1 MMTTIRRL
9 AVLLCAF
16 LACVGALTARA
27 DDAPWYQ
34 VEIILFSDVSTA
46 GASSERWP
54 ANPGMPDLANA
65 IELNSGN
72 GGTSQAYKLL
82 PSSALKL
89 NAVQR
94 SLQRSSSFYPIMH
107 IGWRQP
113 VVAQDKA
120 VPIHIFGGKRYTAAM
135 AAPADATQPGTAD
148 QTGPQ
153 TNTSGDNGGALA
165 AGLSVPAPDQTN
177 KVWEINGSLLLTRA
191 RYLHAWV
198 DLVFTQPAGMV
209 GGADADISDDGLLHF
224 RMRQH
229 RRMRSGELH
238 YIDHPL
244 FGMLIMVTP
253 YTPPKSAP
261 TASTAPNASAPAD
274 PNGATQPPVSATH

>member
-1 MMTTIRRL
+1 MMTMIRRL

-16 LACVGALTARA
+16 LACISTLTAHA
-27 DDAPWYQ
+27 DDTPWYQ

-54 ANPGMPDLANA
+54 ANPGMPDLAHA

-72 GGTSQAYKLL
+72 TGTSQAYKLL
-82 PSSALKL
+82 PNSALKL

-94 SLQRSSSFYPIMH
+94 LLQRSSSFHPIMH

-113 VVAQDKA
+113 IVAQDKA
-120 VPIHIFGGKRYTAAM
+120 VPIHIVGGKQYTATM
-135 AAPADATQPGTAD
+135 AAPADATHSSTAD
-148 QTGPQ
+148 RTGPQ
-153 TNTSGDNGGALA
+153 TTISGDNGGALA
-165 AGLSVPAPDQTN
+165 AGLSIPAPDQTN

-198 DLVFTQPAGMV
+198 DLVFTQPAAMV
-209 GGADADISDDGLLHF
+209 SGADADISDDGLVHF
-224 RMRQH
+224 RMQQH

-261 TASTAPNASAPAD
+261 TASKAPTAPGPAD
-274 PNGATQPPVSATH
+274 TNSATPPSANANH